1 MKIRYLDL
9 IEQTFEWPQDEFFL
23 EEDHLRFHGID
34 LMELIERYGT
44 PLRFTYLPRI
54 GESIRKATGWF
65 ESAMDRLQY
74 SGSYHYCYVTKS
86 SHFRHVTEEVLRHG
100 AHLETSSRF

>member
-1 MKIRYLDL
+1 MKIRCLDL
-9 IEQTFEWPQDEFFL
+9 IEKTFEWPQDEFFL

-34 LMELIERYGT
+34 LMELIERDGT

-86 SHFRHVTEEVLRHG
+86 SHFDMGNIDRDHFDENREED
-100 AHLETSSRF
+100 